1 MWVGRHIDSSHTLIL
16 SFRNTGGVV
25 SVFVSD
31 GLFNVIKK
39 RGSAKRWNNCQWV
52 VRYNLLLVR
61 VWLLNPVVVHIQ
73 QNKEKI
79 G

>member
-1 MWVGRHIDSSHTLIL
+1 MWVGRHIDSPTLII

-25 SVFVSD
+25 SVLSVMACLMSSKEGSPKD
-31 GLFNVIKK
+31 GTTINFE
-39 RGSAKRWNNCQWV
+39 WV

-73 QNKEKI
+73 QNKRKI